1 MRPADRE
8 EVWAAGRKTPAGALV
23 YSMRKSSHAWTA
35 LIDGRPE
42 VMFGVGD
49 VNVLAGIGAP
59 WLLGTDA
66 IETHAVAFIRYSV
79 EFRGQLLSRY
89 QILRNYVD
97 ERNTVAVRWLQW
109 VGFTLLDRVE
119 FNGVS
124 FRLFEMRADNV

>member
-1 MRPADRE
+1 
-8 EVWAAGRKTPAGALV
+8 
-23 YSMRKSSHAWTA
+23 
-35 LIDGRPE
+35 
-42 VMFGVGD
+42 MFGVGD
-49 VNVLAGIGAP
+49 VNVLAGVGAP
-59 WLLGTDA
+59 WLLGTNA
-66 IETHAVAFIRYSV
+66 IETHAVAFLRYSV

-97 ERNTVAVRWLQW
+97 ERNVVAVRWLQW